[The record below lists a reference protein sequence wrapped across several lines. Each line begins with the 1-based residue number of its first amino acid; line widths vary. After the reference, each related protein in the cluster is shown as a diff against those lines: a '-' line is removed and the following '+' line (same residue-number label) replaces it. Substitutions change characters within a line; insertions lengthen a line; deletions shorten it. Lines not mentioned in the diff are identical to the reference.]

1 MALILLIE
9 TATKSCSVS
18 LASDDKIIATKQE
31 VNEQYSHAEK
41 LTVFIAELFKNQ
53 DFTIQD
59 LDAVAVSKGPGSY
72 TGLRIGVSTAK
83 GLCYALDIPLVA
95 ISTLRAMAFGM
106 AKKEESDLYC
116 PMIDARRME
125 VYNAF
130 FNAENK
136 EIRGVQADIINE
148 QSYKKEL
155 EKSVLFFG
163 DGAEKCK
170 QMIQH
175 PNARFIDGIF
185 PSSKD
190 MLEIANEK
198 FAEKDFEDVVYSE
211 PFYLKDFVAGEK
223 D

>member
-1 MALILLIE
+1 MALFLLIE

-18 LASDDKIIATKQE
+18 LSSENKIIACKEE

-41 LTVFIAELFKNQ
+41 LTVFITELFKTQ
-53 DFTIQD
+53 DFTIKD

-72 TGLRIGVSTAK
+72 TGLRISVSTAK
-83 GLCYALDIPLVA
+83 GLCYALDIPLISV
-95 ISTLRAMAFGM
+95 STLKAMAFGM
-106 AKKEESDLYC
+106 AQKEKSDLYC

-130 FNAENK
+130 YNSTNK
-136 EIRGVQADIINE
+136 EIRGIQADIIE
-148 QSYKKEL
+148 ACSYQKEL
-155 EKSVLFFG
+155 DKKVLFFG

-175 PNARFIDGIF
+175 PNARFIDGIY

-198 FAEKDFEDVVYSE
+198 FAE
-211 PFYLKDFVAGEK
+211 
-223 D
+223 

>member
-9 TATKSCSVS
+9 SATKSCSVS
-18 LASDDKIIATKQE
+18 LSSENKIIACKEE

-41 LTVFIAELFKNQ
+41 LTVFITELFKTQ
-53 DFTIQD
+53 DFTIKD

-72 TGLRIGVSTAK
+72 TGLRISVSTAK
-83 GLCYALDIPLVA
+83 GLCYALDIPLISV
-95 ISTLRAMAFGM
+95 STLKAMAFGM
-106 AKKEESDLYC
+106 AQKEKSDLYC

-130 FNAENK
+130 YNSTNK
-136 EIRGVQADIINE
+136 EIRGIQADIIE
-148 QSYKKEL
+148 ACSYQKEL
-155 EKSVLFFG
+155 DKKVLFFG

-223 D
+223 A